1 MQAWIYRLPRAGRA
15 AITAALAFG
24 AMFGVMELD
33 ALDEQSAFAPHSLVA
48 RLVMAAVVGLFT
60 GVVGVVFGD
69 HRIRRIYGSTEHAIT
84 YLQTLRTGQPPRGIE
99 PAVWRRWINA
109 SRQSMKWTPAT
120 VALYVVLAALNS
132 LDHHWSL
139 ALVLAVLAIWF
150 LGFQWVLRRRVLRL
164 EAALDDR
171 EAASS

>member
-69 HRIRRIYGSTEHAIT
+69 QRIRRIYDAGE
-84 YLQTLRTGQPPRGIE
+84 TLPHRSALKTQGGQRGI
-99 PAVWRRWINA
+99 AKTR
-109 SRQSMKWTPAT
+109 
-120 VALYVVLAALNS
+120 
-132 LDHHWSL
+132 
-139 ALVLAVLAIWF
+139 
-150 LGFQWVLRRRVLRL
+150 
-164 EAALDDR
+164 
-171 EAASS
+171 